1 MQSTTQHIK
10 QTLVTALIR
19 YDRKESTKKSYNRW
33 ALPQYLR
40 RLDEICAD
48 IDQGID
54 VRTAIR
60 NGFLGRLCDNCL
72 RALNLPPTTK
82 EERDAPRRLCYVRL
96 GN

>member
-10 QTLVTALIR
+10 QILVTALIR
-19 YDRKESTKKSYNRW
+19 YDAKESTKKSYNRW
-33 ALPQYLR
+33 ALPQYLQ

-60 NGFLGRLCDNCL
+60 NGFLGRLCDKCL
-72 RALNLPPTTK
+72 RALDLPPTTK